1 MKPESKRTVTIEDLV
16 RLKRAE
22 RPAAEFWP
30 EFDRQLRAKQ
40 LAALVGKPDWW
51 RMVPVWFVGVARYAW
66 PVGAATILAVSFVSM
81 REFSSHEQAMPLD
94 EALAT
99 SLDVSPMVSAV
110 AAGLPSG
117 FFSAGSGERKS
128 GEREGAEM
136 SAVVM
141 AEALSLEP
149 AMASLSGG
157 SSSPVS
163 DKASLASSA
172 ERSPVLGRL
181 DGSLIK
187 PPSVVEARN
196 SGRLLAT
203 ATGFEARA
211 MPARPRV
218 DPLQQMVSPSDR
230 SRAKL
235 LTAMVSMSPSEVS
248 VRSAERVNH
257 RISEDRLYDQ
267 IHRFGARGAGLN
279 MKF

>member
-1 MKPESKRTVTIEDLV
+1 
-16 RLKRAE
+16 
-22 RPAAEFWP
+22 
-30 EFDRQLRAKQ
+30 
-40 LAALVGKPDWW
+40 
-51 RMVPVWFVGVARYAW
+51 MVPGWFVGVARYAW

-117 FFSAGSGERKS
+117 FFSTGSGEEKT
-128 GEREGAEM
+128 GEREVAEM
-136 SAVVM
+136 SAVVV
-141 AEALSLEP
+141 AGALSFPP
-149 AMASLSGG
+149 AMASLSEG
-157 SSSPVS
+157 SSSPVR
-163 DKASLASSA
+163 DQASLASSF
-172 ERSPVLGRL
+172 ESSPILGRL
-181 DGSLIK
+181 DDSLIK
-187 PPSVVEARN
+187 PPSVVEVRN
-196 SGRLLAT
+196 SGRLLAA

-211 MPARPRV
+211 MPARSR

-248 VRSAERVNH
+248 VRSAERASH

-267 IHRFGARGAGLN
+267 IHRFGARGAGVN